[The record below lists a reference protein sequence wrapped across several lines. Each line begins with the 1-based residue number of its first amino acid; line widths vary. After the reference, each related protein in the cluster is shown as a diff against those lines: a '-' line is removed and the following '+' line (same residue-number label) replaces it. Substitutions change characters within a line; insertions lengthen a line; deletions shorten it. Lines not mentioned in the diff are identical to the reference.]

1 MLSHSCF
8 QLGKGLNVHVA
19 IASLDAVHIDVSGTS
34 AAAGA
39 TAEAPATL
47 KRKPPDNAR
56 EILLVIYSSAC

>member
-1 MLSHSCF
+1 M
-8 QLGKGLNVHVA
+8 A